1 MNTNS
6 IVKSVGIFTFCTI
19 ITACVIYSL
28 TYAAGVIS
36 SPSSTLQM
44 ILGFI
49 LFIVSGS
56 VVYHGVR
63 WVVESFIESRTNNQ
77 TKENENA

>member
-6 IVKSVGIFTFCTI
+6 ILKSVGIFTFCTI
-19 ITACVIYSL
+19 ITTCVIYTL

-36 SPSSTLQM
+36 SRSSM
-44 ILGFI
+44 FEMWLGLL
-49 LFIVSGS
+49 LFITSGS

-63 WVVESFIESRTNNQ
+63 WVVESFIESRTSNQ

>member
-6 IVKSVGIFTFCTI
+6 ILKSVGIFTFCTI
-19 ITACVIYSL
+19 ITACVIYTL

-36 SPSSTLQM
+36 SPSSTFEM
-44 ILGFI
+44 FLGLV
-49 LFIVSGS
+49 LFITSGS